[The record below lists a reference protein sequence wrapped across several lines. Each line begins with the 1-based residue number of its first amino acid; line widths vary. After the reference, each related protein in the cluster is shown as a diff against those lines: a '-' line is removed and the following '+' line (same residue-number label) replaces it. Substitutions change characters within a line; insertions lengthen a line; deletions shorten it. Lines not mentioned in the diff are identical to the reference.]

1 MFNAESQNRS
11 TKGQLYDI
19 RGECFVGLSPYLFM
33 TNTFHC
39 KQTVVEQYQTI
50 ELMRSIQADNMLPFP
65 LCQLYSMQL
74 AILVLS
80 TATKAEGN
88 LILSKVYI
96 KSI

>member
-11 TKGQLYDI
+11 TKGQHDI

-88 LILSKVYI
+88 LILSRAYI